1 MRSFKKK
8 LTVLF
13 AGALLA
19 CSAASLGGCAG
30 YNPAALPGDIS
41 GEVTSNGGFVVEK
54 GNYVYFINGSE
65 QSDADNTYG
74 DVVKGAL
81 YRIGKTDLKTGKYDQ
96 AERVV
101 SSLFVAQN
109 YDGGV
114 FQGRIIILIRR
125 LRIFR
130 FSHYGKGERRRR
142 IQFVAVVQTREI
154 RRKFHAERNRR
165 IPVPSG

>member
-54 GNYVYFINGSE
+54 GNYVYFINGS
-65 QSDADNTYG
+65 
-74 DVVKGAL
+74 
-81 YRIGKTDLKTGKYDQ
+81 
-96 AERVV
+96 
-101 SSLFVAQN
+101 
-109 YDGGV
+109 
-114 FQGRIIILIRR
+114 
-125 LRIFR
+125 
-130 FSHYGKGERRRR
+130 
-142 IQFVAVVQTREI
+142 
-154 RRKFHAERNRR
+154 
-165 IPVPSG
+165 